1 METDRTRGA
10 GEDLE
15 FVRRALVR
23 ESRGPFPRTVA
34 LFWAVIALIGFPLL
48 DFAPEKAAPFW
59 SLAGPLGF
67 AVSLWLGRRS
77 ARVAGLEDREEAKR
91 WSLHWVGLLI
101 AMGLVVVASITGRID
116 GQTTGSTIV
125 LLLAANYYAAGIHL
139 HRGLLPVA
147 ALLGAGYLAVLFVDG
162 PIWTGVGVATA
173 TALVATALVPAGR
186 RRA

>member
-1 METDRTRGA
+1 MASEPARSA

-15 FVRRALVR
+15 FVRGVLTR
-23 ESRGPFPRTVA
+23 ESRGAFPPSIA
-34 LFWAVIALIGFPLL
+34 LLWAAIALIGFPLL
-48 DFAPEKAAPFW
+48 DFAPERAAPFW

-77 ARVAGLEDREEAKR
+77 ARAAGLEDREAARR
-91 WSLHWVGLLI
+91 WSAHWVGLLI
-101 AMGLVVVASITGRID
+101 AIALVVVASIAGRID
-116 GQTTGSTIV
+116 GPTTGSTIV
-125 LLLAANYYAAGIHL
+125 LLLAANYYGAGVHL

-162 PIWTGVGVATA
+162 PIWTWVGVATA
-173 TALVATALVPAGR
+173 VALIATGFVSSRR